1 MWASIIGA
9 LISLFTP
16 TTYGS
21 QLEAYITQHR
31 PQNGADVER
40 LQKEYDQIATR
51 GGFL

>member
-9 LISLFTP
+9 LLSLFTP

-21 QLEAYITQHR
+21 ELEAYITHHR

-40 LQKEYDQIATR
+40 LQKEYDLQNTSR
-51 GGFL
+51 SFL